1 MPYAFSRRAFISS
14 AGAWFTLNGTSFSA
28 SNSVSSNDIKLG
40 VASYSLRKLSR
51 KQTIAA
57 IQELKTPYLN
67 IKEFH
72 LPYSSTPSE
81 LEAGRKE
88 FEDAGLKIVGG
99 GTISLKED
107 SDTDVRKY
115 FEYARRSGMPLIV
128 IAPTQQTVPRIER
141 FVREYNI
148 KAAIHNHGP
157 EDKFFPAPQD
167 ALKLVKNMDPRVGL
181 CIDVGHT
188 ARTGADVVQSIAE
201 AGPRLLDM
209 HMKDLRSLSDKDS
222 QCRVGEGAMPVPA
235 IFKQLKKM
243 RYQGMVNLEY
253 EIDAESPLPGMNQSF
268 AYMRGVLDG
277 LRG

>member
-1 MPYAFSRRAFISS
+1 MDQFINRRSFVTAT
-14 AGAWFTLNGTSFSA
+14 GAWLGLKGTLAFSA
-28 SNSVSSNDIKLG
+28 SKSTSSDIRLG

-51 KQTIAA
+51 VQAIAA
-57 IQELKTPYLN
+57 VKELKTPFVN

-72 LPYSSTPSE
+72 LPYNSTPDA

-99 GTISLKED
+99 GTISLRED
-107 SDTDVRKY
+107 SDDDIRKY

-128 IAPTQQTVPRIER
+128 VAPTQQTVPRIER
-141 FVREYNI
+141 FVKEYDI

-157 EDKFFPAPQD
+157 EDKFFPGPRD
-167 ALKLVKNMDPRVGL
+167 ALKVVKNLDPRVGL
-181 CIDVGHT
+181 CIDLGHT
-188 ARTGADVVQSIAE
+188 ARTGVDVVQALAE
-201 AGPRLLDM
+201 AGPRLLDI
-209 HMKDLRSLSDKDS
+209 HIKDLRSLSKSDS

-235 IFKQLKKM
+235 IFKQLHKINY
-243 RYQGMVNLEY
+243 RGCVNLEY
-253 EIDAESPLPGMNQSF
+253 EIDAENPLPGMIQSF